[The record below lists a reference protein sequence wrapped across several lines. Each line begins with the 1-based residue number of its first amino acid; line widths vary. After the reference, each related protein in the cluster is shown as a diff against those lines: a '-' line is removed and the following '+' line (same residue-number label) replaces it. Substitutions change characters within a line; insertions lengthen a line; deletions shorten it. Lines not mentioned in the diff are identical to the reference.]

1 MFQSLTQGMPLYI
14 LYRNEPRMETA
25 RVISVNTH
33 PQQATPSNPMAI
45 LNGPVTDIVVSV
57 DGKTLPPFQGLQPSA
72 MVATFSTEGMFISE
86 DKSLIDNEL
95 KSIED
100 SHQRIVD
107 GYDTS
112 KEMVEKCKALRL
124 KLNPDKQ
131 KEEARAKEIEKL
143 QGQISEM
150 KTLLM
155 RVIETKQLR
164 ED

>member
-1 MFQSLTQGMPLYI
+1 MFQALTQGMPLYI
-14 LYRNEPRMETA
+14 LYRNEPRVDEA

-33 PQQATPSNPMAI
+33 PQQATPANPMAI

-72 MVATFSTEGMFISE
+72 IVATFSSEGMFISE

-107 GYDTS
+107 GYESS
-112 KEMVEKCKALRL
+112 KEMVDKCKALRL
-124 KLNPDKQ
+124 KINPERQ
-131 KEEARAKEIEKL
+131 KEAAHAEEIARL
-143 QGQISEM
+143 QGEITEM
-150 KTLLM
+150 KQMLM
-155 RVIETKQLR
+155 QALGTKSK
-164 ED
+164 EE

>member
-1 MFQSLTQGMPLYI
+1 MFQALTQGMPLYI
-14 LYRNEPRMETA
+14 LYRNEPRVDEA

-72 MVATFSTEGMFISE
+72 MVATFSADGMFISE
-86 DKSLIDNEL
+86 DKNLIDNEL

-107 GYDTS
+107 GYDSS
-112 KEMVEKCKALRL
+112 KEMVEKCRALRL
-124 KLNPDKQ
+124 KLNPDKR
-131 KEEARAKEIEKL
+131 KEAEHAKEIARL
-143 QGQISEM
+143 QGEISEM
-150 KTLLM
+150 KEMLM
-155 RVIETKQLR
+155 RALGTKPK
-164 ED
+164 EE